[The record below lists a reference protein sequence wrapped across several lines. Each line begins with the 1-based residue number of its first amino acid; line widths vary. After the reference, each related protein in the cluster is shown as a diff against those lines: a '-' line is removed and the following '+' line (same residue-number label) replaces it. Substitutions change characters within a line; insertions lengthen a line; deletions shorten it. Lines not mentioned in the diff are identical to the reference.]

1 MAVFADVWPMILRHE
16 GGYVDHPADKGGP
29 TNFGITLKT
38 LDAYLK
44 GGSLL
49 PVTAFDVKNL
59 NVTTAMKIYVDRYW
73 SVIRA
78 GEIQSQTVANAFMD
92 MAVLMGPAQ
101 AAKLMQS
108 VFGIKQDGIVGP
120 VTLAQINA
128 STERNTLAKFYMACT
143 NFLVR
148 LAAID
153 PTQVVFLTN
162 WMKRCQEIL
171 TTALAL

>member
-1 MAVFADVWPMILRHE
+1 MAVFEVAWPMILRHE

-29 TNFGITLKT
+29 TIYGITAKT
-38 LDAYLK
+38 LGAYLK
-44 GGSLL
+44 RSTAAPAIEVQNL
-49 PVTAFDVKNL
+49 PILTAQS
-59 NVTTAMKIYVDRYW
+59 IYKTRYW
-73 SVIRA
+73 AAIRA
-78 GEIQSQTVANAFMD
+78 DDITSQPVADAFMD

-108 VFGIKQDGIVGP
+108 IFELKQDGIVGP
-120 VTLAQINA
+120 ITLAQINA
-128 STERNTLAKFYMACT
+128 YPPRSTLSGFYMACA

-148 LAAID
+148 LVATD

-171 TTALAL
+171 SMALAL

>member
-1 MAVFADVWPMILRHE
+1 MAVFASAWPMILRHE

-44 GGSLL
+44 NGSLL
-49 PVTAFDVKNL
+49 PVTAEDVKEL
-59 NVTTAMKIYVDRYW
+59 SVATAMNIYVEKYW
-73 SVIRA
+73 SVIGA
-78 GEIQSQTVANAFMD
+78 GSIKSQAVANAFMD

-101 AAKLMQS
+101 AAKLMQG

-120 VTLAQINA
+120 VTLAQINT
-128 STERNTLAKFYMACT
+128 STERNTLAKFYMACA

-148 LAAID
+148 LVAID